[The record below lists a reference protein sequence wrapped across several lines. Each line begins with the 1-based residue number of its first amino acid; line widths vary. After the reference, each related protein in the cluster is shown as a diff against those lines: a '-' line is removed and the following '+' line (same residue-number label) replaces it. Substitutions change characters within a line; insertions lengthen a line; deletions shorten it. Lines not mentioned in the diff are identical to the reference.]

1 MARDLEENP
10 IRRPLVVKG
19 HSSKCD
25 SKIKQLYN
33 GNKKM
38 KVSVGSISGRSSR
51 VWWGAGKI
59 MENSIIFDK
68 KKVIGNLPKN
78 KITAVSRNRI

>member
-1 MARDLEENP
+1 
-10 IRRPLVVKG
+10 
-19 HSSKCD
+19 
-25 SKIKQLYN
+25 
-33 GNKKM
+33 M

-51 VWWGAGKI
+51 VWRGAGKI